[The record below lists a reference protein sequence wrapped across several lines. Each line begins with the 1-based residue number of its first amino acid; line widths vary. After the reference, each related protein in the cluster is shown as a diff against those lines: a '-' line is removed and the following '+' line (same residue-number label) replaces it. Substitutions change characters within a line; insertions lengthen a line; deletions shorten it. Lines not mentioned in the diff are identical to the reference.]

1 MKGRYFPLANVTFAR
16 GFSYDIIIIKFF
28 AAVVP
33 DRNADE
39 ELQG

>member
-1 MKGRYFPLANVTFAR
+1 MKGCYFPLANVTFAR